1 MSGLLEGKV
10 GLVTGAGAG
19 IGRAAAVVCAAE
31 GAVAVVVADIDESGG
46 RETVQRVS
54 SAGAESM
61 FVSCDVSR
69 REDVQALVESTCRA
83 YGRLDFAINNA
94 GITHSN
100 TRLADLEEV
109 EFDRVMAVNL
119 KGVWFCLKYEIAA
132 MLKTGGGAIVN
143 TASRNGL
150 RGSAVAGGYAASK
163 HGVIGLTR
171 SAAVGYVDDGIRV
184 NCVCPGVVL
193 TPLSASIPAERLEQ
207 LRRSQ
212 PGERMAEPEEIAE
225 AAVWLCSDRASFVS
239 GASLPVD
246 NSWTAGG

>member
-1 MSGLLEGKV
+1 MPGLLAGKV

-19 IGRAAAVVCAAE
+19 IGRAAAVACAAE
-31 GAVAVVVADIDESGG
+31 GAVAVAVADIDESGG

-54 SAGAESM
+54 SAGAESA
-61 FVSCDVSR
+61 FVPCDVSH
-69 REDVQALVESTCRA
+69 REDVRALVEGTCRA

-100 TRLADLEEV
+100 ARLADVDEA

-119 KGVWFCLKYEIAA
+119 KGVWFCLKFEIAA
-132 MLKTGGGAIVN
+132 MLEIGGGAIVN
-143 TASRNGL
+143 TSSRNGL

-171 SAAVGYVDDGIRV
+171 SAAIGYVDDGIRV
-184 NCVCPGVVL
+184 NCICPGVVM
-193 TPLSASIPAERLEQ
+193 TPLAASIPAERLEQ
-207 LRRSQ
+207 LKHSQ
-212 PGERMAEPEEIAE
+212 PGGRMAAPEEIAE

-239 GASLPVD
+239 GVALPVD
-246 NSWTAGG
+246 HSWTAGD